1 MQRRS
6 IPRPSPYQWICLA
19 AVRFLFSCLDLI
31 SVSGGSDNFKIDALP
46 QSIRLLP
53 TQKQLLGTISG
64 GTSNTV
70 VTMPTPDSSVSCSGA
85 FISPTVNSC
94 EIVTLIMS
102 RGTVGVRSSAVAKV
116 TPPTTDHL
124 LVTFRERICKHR
136 RRFEERPSE
145 HFGSKP

>member
-31 SVSGGSDNFKIDALP
+31 SVSAGSDNFKVDTLP
-46 QSIRLLP
+46 QSIRLLL
-53 TQKQLLGTISG
+53 TQKYLLDTISG
-64 GTSNTV
+64 RTSNTV
-70 VTMPTPDSSVSCSGA
+70 VTMPPDSSVSCSGA

-94 EIVTLIMS
+94 EIITFIVS
-102 RGTVGVRSSAVAKV
+102 CGTVGVRSSAVAKV
-116 TPPTTDHL
+116 TPSTKDHL